1 VVDDV
6 VVIGVGNPDRGDDGV
21 GLVVAGIAGA
31 ILGVRVRTAIDP
43 FDIVDAWGF
52 ADRVVLVDA
61 TRGASKPGEITTFE
75 VGSDP
80 FPVVFPSSS
89 THGLGVA
96 DAVALGR
103 ALGQMPRRLVV
114 VGVEGESFDGSGLSP
129 VVADAVDAAVG
140 RVLEVMCDA

>member
-1 VVDDV
+1 MDDL
-6 VVIGVGNPDRGDDGV
+6 VIVGVGNPDRGDDGV

-52 ADRVVLVDA
+52 ADVAVVVDA
-61 TRGASKPGEITTFE
+61 TRGASAPGVVTTFD
-75 VGSDP
+75 VAVDP
-80 FPVVFPSSS
+80 FPKVFPASS

-96 DAVALGR
+96 DAVALGK
-103 ALGQMPRRLVV
+103 ALGRMPRRLVV
-114 VGVEGESFDGSGLSP
+114 VGVEGETFDGSGLSP